1 MFETRFIDQSFCST
15 EPTHVLRLAISAT
28 SGSGKYC
35 FTASKLESE
44 TPSRY
49 SRVSTRDAD
58 AWRYTFGH
66 VTMFESPAP
75 SR

>member
-1 MFETRFIDQSFCST
+1 M
-15 EPTHVLRLAISAT
+15 LRLAISAT

-35 FTASKLESE
+35 FTASKFESE

-49 SRVSTRDAD
+49 SSVSTRDAD

-66 VTMFESPAP
+66 VTMFERPAP